1 MTKTARFL
9 LCAALACFPFS
20 SAWAAEEEKADGAPL
35 PTIGHEAAEGVL
47 FAKSI
52 EDLPVMKGLEIEE
65 DKDLIF
71 VFGSKRIAETTLR
84 GWVDIDEVY
93 HFYRKVLPALGWKF
107 LSMRHYERNG
117 EKLRLD
123 ASSANSEGMTY
134 VRFAVEPIK
143 ER

>member
-1 MTKTARFL
+1 MTRNARFL

-20 SAWAAEEEKADGAPL
+20 SAWAAEEKKADDASL
-35 PTIGHEAAEGVL
+35 PTIGQEAAEGIL

-71 VFGSKRIAETTLR
+71 VFGDKRIAQTTLR

-93 HFYRKVLPALGWKF
+93 YFYRKVLPSLGWKF
-107 LSMRHYERNG
+107 LSMRQYERNG
-117 EKLRLD
+117 ENL
-123 ASSANSEGMTY
+123 AA
-134 VRFAVEPIK
+134 
-143 ER
+143 